1 MHNLTPDELREL
13 EEKLKSARPRLIG
26 HCDLDVEYERQAKLT
41 FYIREGEPSGDQIL
55 DEGFDPEYSSLG
67 VPVYW
72 RVIVRGDE
80 RLYCSTFQAT
90 RERIIKGWGQIGL
103 EHADPGTGTAVVC
116 LETVIDPAAPVR
128 GTSTPAVDEDLRYRA
143 RMRRASSSSGT
154 QQDHDP
160 PDASYRLSHPNI
172 AAFIAELVRELD
184 GVVRQTAEA
193 QSAVPY
199 TFLLDAIVELLI
211 IWCRRFEE
219 AQGAARG
226 EPETVGWPADLRNL
240 AITWID
246 ANLKYITEPK
256 DKLP

>member
-1 MHNLTPDELREL
+1 MHRLTPDELREL

-72 RVIVRGDE
+72 RVVVRGDE

-116 LETVIDPAAPVR
+116 LETVIDPATPVR
-128 GTSTPAVDEDLRYRA
+128 CTSTPAVDEDLRYRA

-154 QQDHDP
+154 QDHDP

-184 GVVRQTAEA
+184 GVVWQAAEA